1 MAFTHTV
8 LFSGNLLAKVCSPL
22 QYDCRRWTGLSSG
35 VICVRISAKLAPA
48 LHPNLK
54 PPNRQ
59 TNLREIIDSGLQ
71 GPQDRRVRR
80 WRHRLPPAPEPQTCS
95 AAAQRKRYLRLPP
108 LSDPMTGPTL
118 VAGTMAQTCIQSSL
132 RTQAKLQSMTTFGPA
147 RALTPFEV
155 TYLNF

>member
-80 WRHRLPPAPEPQTCS
+80 WRHRLPPGATNLLGCS
-95 AAAQRKRYLRLPP
+95 AAQAVPEATSPERSHDRANSGSRNNGANMYTK
-108 LSDPMTGPTL
+108 LSAHTSKAAKYDDFW
-118 VAGTMAQTCIQSSL
+118 ASSCPY
-132 RTQAKLQSMTTFGPA
+132 TI
-147 RALTPFEV
+147 
-155 TYLNF
+155 

>member
-108 LSDPMTGPTL
+108 LSDPNRANSGSRNNGENMYTKLSAHTSK
-118 VAGTMAQTCIQSSL
+118 AAKYDDFWASSCPY
-132 RTQAKLQSMTTFGPA
+132 TI
-147 RALTPFEV
+147 
-155 TYLNF
+155 